1 MNQAVQEELD
11 NLRICYYEIIYGYSH
26 FPEDQLYVKHF
37 NELDNAKNLIHKRDL
52 IRNYRKQGL
61 DTEENKEKYLIENGL
76 WTQEKKDRILQLKYI
91 VFDNEKQMEKL
102 IAPGQKDSIQ
112 ILVDKDKEELA
123 VLEAE
128 RIKLI
133 EPTCESMAAKET
145 ENYLTFISCYKDK
158 DLKIPYWEE
167 GQFDQMDEIDLIK
180 YKIYFRSTFERTR
193 SQIIEKIACL
203 PFFLNAF
210 RLADKRPDLFFKKR
224 IYELSYVQGDLMS
237 YGMRNLNVLAHAN
250 GSPPSLIDNTPED
263 LIKWYDLQ
271 YSILKSKSEKD

>member
-76 WTQEKKDRILQLKYI
+76 WAQEKKDRILQLKYI
-91 VFDNEKQMEKL
+91 VFDNEKQMEK
-102 IAPGQKDSIQ
+102 
-112 ILVDKDKEELA
+112 EELA

-128 RIKLI
+128 RVKLI
-133 EPTCESMAAKET
+133 EPTCESMASKET

-167 GQFDQMDEIDLIK
+167 AQFDQIDEMELIK
-180 YKIYFRSTFERTR
+180 YKIYFRSTFE
-193 SQIIEKIACL
+193 
-203 PFFLNAF
+203 
-210 RLADKRPDLFFKKR
+210 
-224 IYELSYVQGDLMS
+224 
-237 YGMRNLNVLAHAN
+237 
-250 GSPPSLIDNTPED
+250 
-263 LIKWYDLQ
+263 
-271 YSILKSKSEKD
+271 